1 MIEISGASAHK
12 FISHYHAP
20 DCIMASK
27 AVEIEATMSHKVAQI
42 LLPRIIASEGE
53 FIFDHDVNIEL
64 NSVRKLLLDYS
75 GEISNFYEMTVGVMK
90 VLATSEKNISE
101 GEVYI
106 TTFDQI
112 IYDQKPCQAVGIF
125 KIDGKQS
132 FIESS
137 LTDDQLTMTLN
148 KGIGIKDLN
157 KGALIILDSDQNEM
171 ILKVFQ
177 NHPDIKYWR
186 NQFLMIRPLENEFY
200 QTKNTMN
207 LCKDFALKGLDEM
220 AKVDQ
225 VDLLNKTVDYF
236 SEKQSFDQSEFEE
249 EVLASTDIKAA
260 FNSYK
265 DSFEEKHQIEA
276 MSEQFEISKPA
287 FKVAKKYIK
296 SVIKLDRNF
305 HVYVHGQRQEIERGY
320 DEVRGKNYYKLYFDQ
335 ES

>member
-1 MIEISGASAHK
+1 MIEINGALAHK

-20 DCIMASK
+20 ECIMASNY
-27 AVEIEATMSHKVAQI
+27 VDIEASMSHEVAQI
-42 LLPRIIASEGE
+42 LLPRIIASQGE
-53 FIFDHDVNIEL
+53 FIFDHEVNIEL
-64 NSVRKLLLDYS
+64 NPVRKLLLDYF
-75 GEISNFYEMTVGVMK
+75 GGISNFHEMTVGVMK
-90 VLATSEKNISE
+90 VLAASEKNISE
-101 GEVYI
+101 GEVYM
-106 TTFDQI
+106 TAFDQI

-137 LTDDQLTMTLN
+137 LMDDQLALTLT

-157 KGALIILDSDQNEM
+157 KGALIILDQNEM

-186 NQFLMIRPLENEFY
+186 HQFLMIRPLENEFY
-200 QTKNTMN
+200 QTKNTLN

-225 VDLLNKTVDYF
+225 VNLLNKTVDYF

-249 EVLASTDIKAA
+249 EVLASTEIKAA
-260 FNSYK
+260 FRSYK
-265 DSFEEKHQIEA
+265 GDFEEKHQVA
-276 MSEQFEISKPA
+276 GMSEQFEISKPA
-287 FKVAKKYIK
+287 FKAAKKYIK

-320 DEVRGKNYYKLYFDQ
+320 DEARGKNYYKLYFDQ

>member
-1 MIEISGASAHK
+1 MIEINGALAHK

-20 DCIMASK
+20 ECVMAS
-27 AVEIEATMSHKVAQI
+27 VPVDIEASMAHEVAQI
-42 LLPRIIASEGE
+42 LLPRIIASQGE
-53 FIFDHDVNIEL
+53 FIFDHEVNIQL
-64 NSVRKLLLDYS
+64 NPVRKLLLDYFR
-75 GEISNFYEMTVGVMK
+75 GVSNFHEMTVGVMK
-90 VLATSEKNISE
+90 VLAASEKNISE
-101 GEVYI
+101 GEVYM
-106 TTFDQI
+106 TAFDQI

-137 LTDDQLTMTLN
+137 LMDDQLALTLT
-148 KGIGIKDLN
+148 KGLGIKDLN
-157 KGALIILDSDQNEM
+157 KGALIILDQNEM

-186 NQFLMIRPLENEFY
+186 HQFLMIRPLENEFY
-200 QTKNTMN
+200 QTKNTLN

-225 VDLLNKTVDYF
+225 VNLLNKTVDYF

-249 EVLASTDIKAA
+249 EVLASTEVKAA
-260 FNSYK
+260 FHSYK
-265 DSFEEKHQIEA
+265 GDFEEKHQIEG
-276 MSEQFEISKPA
+276 MREQFEISKPA
-287 FKVAKKYIK
+287 FKAAKKYIK

>member
-1 MIEISGASAHK
+1 MIEINGALAHK
-12 FISHYHAP
+12 FISHYHGP
-20 DCIMASK
+20 ECVMAS
-27 AVEIEATMSHKVAQI
+27 APVDIEASMAHEVAQI
-42 LLPRIIASEGE
+42 LLPRIIASQGE
-53 FIFDHDVNIEL
+53 FIFDHEVNIEL
-64 NSVRKLLLDYS
+64 NPVRKLLLDYF
-75 GEISNFYEMTVGVMK
+75 GGGSNFHEMTVGLMK

-101 GEVYI
+101 GEVYM
-106 TTFDQI
+106 TAFDQI

-137 LTDDQLTMTLN
+137 LMGDQLALTLN
-148 KGIGIKDLN
+148 KGVGIKDLN

-186 NQFLMIRPLENEFY
+186 HQFLMIRPLENEFY
-200 QTKNTMN
+200 QTKNTLN

-225 VDLLNKTVDYF
+225 VNLLNKTVDYF
-236 SEKQSFDQSEFEE
+236 SEKQSFDQTEFEE
-249 EVLASTDIKAA
+249 EVLASTEVKAA
-260 FNSYK
+260 YHSYK
-265 DSFEEKHQIEA
+265 GDFEEKHQIEG
-276 MSEQFEISKPA
+276 MREQFEISKPA
-287 FKVAKKYIK
+287 FKAAKKYIK

>member
-75 GEISNFYEMTVGVMK
+75 GGISNFYEMTVDVMK

-137 LTDDQLTMTLN
+137 LTDDQLTMNLN

-157 KGALIILDSDQNEM
+157 K
-171 ILKVFQ
+171 
-177 NHPDIKYWR
+177 
-186 NQFLMIRPLENEFY
+186 
-200 QTKNTMN
+200 
-207 LCKDFALKGLDEM
+207 
-220 AKVDQ
+220 
-225 VDLLNKTVDYF
+225 
-236 SEKQSFDQSEFEE
+236 
-249 EVLASTDIKAA
+249 
-260 FNSYK
+260 
-265 DSFEEKHQIEA
+265 
-276 MSEQFEISKPA
+276 
-287 FKVAKKYIK
+287 
-296 SVIKLDRNF
+296 
-305 HVYVHGQRQEIERGY
+305 
-320 DEVRGKNYYKLYFDQ
+320 
-335 ES
+335 

>member
-1 MIEISGASAHK
+1 V
-12 FISHYHAP
+12 Y
-20 DCIMASK
+20 
-27 AVEIEATMSHKVAQI
+27 
-42 LLPRIIASEGE
+42 
-53 FIFDHDVNIEL
+53 
-64 NSVRKLLLDYS
+64 
-75 GEISNFYEMTVGVMK
+75 MT
-90 VLATSEKNISE
+90 A
-101 GEVYI
+101 
-106 TTFDQI
+106 FDQI

-137 LTDDQLTMTLN
+137 LMDDQLALTLT

-157 KGALIILDSDQNEM
+157 KGALIILDPDKNEM

-186 NQFLMIRPLENEFY
+186 HQFLMIRPLENEFY
-200 QTKNTMN
+200 QTKNTLN

-225 VDLLNKTVDYF
+225 GDLLNKTVDYF

-249 EVLASTDIKAA
+249 EVLASTVIKAA

-265 DSFEEKHQIEA
+265 DDFEEKHQIEA
-276 MSEQFEISKPA
+276 ISEQFEISKPA
-287 FKVAKKYIK
+287 FKAAKKYIK

-320 DEVRGKNYYKLYFDQ
+320 DEVRGKSYYKLYFDQ

>member
-1 MIEISGASAHK
+1 MIEINGALVHK
-12 FISHYHAP
+12 FISHYHGP
-20 DCIMASK
+20 ECVMAS
-27 AVEIEATMSHKVAQI
+27 APVDIEASMAHEVAQI
-42 LLPRIIASEGE
+42 LLPRIIASQGE
-53 FIFDHDVNIEL
+53 FIFDHEVNIEL
-64 NSVRKLLLDYS
+64 NPVRKLLLDYF
-75 GEISNFYEMTVGVMK
+75 GGGSNFHEMTVGLMK

-101 GEVYI
+101 GEVYM
-106 TTFDQI
+106 TAFDQI

-137 LTDDQLTMTLN
+137 LMGDQLALTLN
-148 KGIGIKDLN
+148 KGVGIKDLN

-186 NQFLMIRPLENEFY
+186 HQFLMIRPLENEFY

-236 SEKQSFDQSEFEE
+236 SEKQSFDQTEFEE
-249 EVLASTDIKAA
+249 EVLASTEVKAA
-260 FNSYK
+260 YHSYK
-265 DSFEEKHQIEA
+265 GDFEEKHQIEG
-276 MSEQFEISKPA
+276 MREQFEISKPA
-287 FKVAKKYIK
+287 FKAAKKYIK

>member
-1 MIEISGASAHK
+1 MIEINGALAHK

-20 DCIMASK
+20 ECVMAS
-27 AVEIEATMSHKVAQI
+27 VPVDIEASMAHEVAQI
-42 LLPRIIASEGE
+42 LLPRIIASQGE
-53 FIFDHDVNIEL
+53 FMFDHEVNIQL
-64 NSVRKLLLDYS
+64 NPVRKLLLDYFR
-75 GEISNFYEMTVGVMK
+75 GVSNFHEMTVGVMK
-90 VLATSEKNISE
+90 VLAASEKNISE
-101 GEVYI
+101 GEVYM
-106 TTFDQI
+106 TAFDQI

-137 LTDDQLTMTLN
+137 LMDDQLALTLT

-157 KGALIILDSDQNEM
+157 KGALIILDQNEM

-186 NQFLMIRPLENEFY
+186 HQFLMIRPLENEFY
-200 QTKNTMN
+200 QTKNTLN

-225 VDLLNKTVDYF
+225 VNLLNKTVDYF

-249 EVLASTDIKAA
+249 EVLASTEVKAA
-260 FNSYK
+260 FHSYK
-265 DSFEEKHQIEA
+265 GDFEEKHQIEG
-276 MSEQFEISKPA
+276 MREQFEISKPA
-287 FKVAKKYIK
+287 FKAAKKYIK

>member
-1 MIEISGASAHK
+1 
-12 FISHYHAP
+12 
-20 DCIMASK
+20 
-27 AVEIEATMSHKVAQI
+27 
-42 LLPRIIASEGE
+42 
-53 FIFDHDVNIEL
+53 
-64 NSVRKLLLDYS
+64 
-75 GEISNFYEMTVGVMK
+75 MTIGVMK
-90 VLATSEKNISE
+90 VLTASEKNISE
-101 GEVYI
+101 GEVYM
-106 TTFDQI
+106 TVFDQI

-137 LTDDQLTMTLN
+137 LMDDQLALTLT

-157 KGALIILDSDQNEM
+157 KGALIILDSDKNEI

-177 NHPDIKYWR
+177 NHPYIKYWR
-186 NQFLMIRPLENEFY
+186 HQFLMIRPLENEFY
-200 QTKNTMN
+200 QTKNTLN

-249 EVLASTDIKAA
+249 EVLASTEIKAA

-265 DSFEEKHQIEA
+265 DDFEEKHQIEA

-287 FKVAKKYIK
+287 FKAAKKYIK

-305 HVYVHGQRQEIERGY
+305 HVYVHGQRQEIERCY

>member
-1 MIEISGASAHK
+1 MIEINGALAHK

-20 DCIMASK
+20 ECVMAS
-27 AVEIEATMSHKVAQI
+27 VPVDIEASMAHEVAQI
-42 LLPRIIASEGE
+42 LLPRIIASQGE
-53 FIFDHDVNIEL
+53 FIFDHEVNIQL
-64 NSVRKLLLDYS
+64 NPVRKLLLDYFR
-75 GEISNFYEMTVGVMK
+75 GVSNFHEMTVGVMK
-90 VLATSEKNISE
+90 VLAASEKNISE
-101 GEVYI
+101 EEVYM
-106 TTFDQI
+106 TAFDQI

-137 LTDDQLTMTLN
+137 LMDDQLALTLT

-157 KGALIILDSDQNEM
+157 KGALIILDQNEM

-186 NQFLMIRPLENEFY
+186 HQFLMIRPLENEFY
-200 QTKNTMN
+200 QTKNTLN

-225 VDLLNKTVDYF
+225 VNLLNKTVDYF

-249 EVLASTDIKAA
+249 EVLASTEVKAA
-260 FNSYK
+260 FHSYK
-265 DSFEEKHQIEA
+265 GDFEEKHQIEG
-276 MSEQFEISKPA
+276 MREQFEISKPA
-287 FKVAKKYIK
+287 FKAAKKYIK

>member
-1 MIEISGASAHK
+1 MIEINGALAHK

-20 DCIMASK
+20 ECIMASTY
-27 AVEIEATMSHKVAQI
+27 VDIEASMSHEVAQI
-42 LLPRIIASEGE
+42 LLPRIIASQGE
-53 FIFDHDVNIEL
+53 FIFDHEVNVEL
-64 NSVRKLLLDYS
+64 NPVRKLLLDYF
-75 GEISNFYEMTVGVMK
+75 GGISNFHEITVGVMK
-90 VLATSEKNISE
+90 VLAASEKNISE
-101 GEVYI
+101 GEVYM
-106 TTFDQI
+106 TAFDQI

-137 LTDDQLTMTLN
+137 LMDDQLALTLT

-157 KGALIILDSDQNEM
+157 KGALIILDSDKNEM

-177 NHPDIKYWR
+177 NHADIKYWR
-186 NQFLMIRPLENEFY
+186 HQFLMIRPLENEFY
-200 QTKNTMN
+200 QTKNILN
-207 LCKDFALKGLDEM
+207 LCKDFALNGLDEM

-249 EVLASTDIKAA
+249 EVLASTEIKAA

-265 DSFEEKHQIEA
+265 DDFEEKHQIEA

-287 FKVAKKYIK
+287 FKAAKKYIK

-305 HVYVHGQRQEIERGY
+305 HVYVHCQRQEIERGY

>member
-1 MIEISGASAHK
+1 MIEINGALAHK

-20 DCIMASK
+20 ECVMAS
-27 AVEIEATMSHKVAQI
+27 VPVDIEASMAHEVAQI
-42 LLPRIIASEGE
+42 LLPRIIASQGE
-53 FIFDHDVNIEL
+53 FIFDHEVNIQL
-64 NSVRKLLLDYS
+64 NPVRKLLLDYFR
-75 GEISNFYEMTVGVMK
+75 GVSNFHEMTVGVMK
-90 VLATSEKNISE
+90 VLAASEKNISE
-101 GEVYI
+101 GEVYM
-106 TTFDQI
+106 TAFDQI
-112 IYDQKPCQAVGIF
+112 IYDQKSCQAVGIF

-137 LTDDQLTMTLN
+137 LMDDQLALTLT

-157 KGALIILDSDQNEM
+157 KGALIILDQNEM

-186 NQFLMIRPLENEFY
+186 HQFLMIRPLENEFY
-200 QTKNTMN
+200 QTKNTLN

-225 VDLLNKTVDYF
+225 VNLLNKTVDYF

-249 EVLASTDIKAA
+249 EVLASTEVKAA
-260 FNSYK
+260 FHSYK
-265 DSFEEKHQIEA
+265 GDFEEKHQIEG
-276 MSEQFEISKPA
+276 MREQFEISKPA
-287 FKVAKKYIK
+287 FKAAKKYIK

>member
-1 MIEISGASAHK
+1 MIEINGALAHK

-20 DCIMASK
+20 ECVMAS
-27 AVEIEATMSHKVAQI
+27 VPVDIEASMAHEVAQI
-42 LLPRIIASEGE
+42 LLPRIIASQGE
-53 FIFDHDVNIEL
+53 FIFDHEVNIQL
-64 NSVRKLLLDYS
+64 NPVRKLLLDYFR
-75 GEISNFYEMTVGVMK
+75 GVSNFHEMTVGVMK
-90 VLATSEKNISE
+90 VLAASEKNISE
-101 GEVYI
+101 GEVYM
-106 TTFDQI
+106 TAFDQI

-137 LTDDQLTMTLN
+137 LMDDQLALTLT

-157 KGALIILDSDQNEM
+157 KGALIILDQNEM

-186 NQFLMIRPLENEFY
+186 HQFLMIRPLENEFY
-200 QTKNTMN
+200 QTKNTLN

-225 VDLLNKTVDYF
+225 VNLLNKTVDYF

-249 EVLASTDIKAA
+249 EVLASTEVKAA
-260 FNSYK
+260 FHSYK
-265 DSFEEKHQIEA
+265 GDFEEKHQIEG
-276 MSEQFEISKPA
+276 MREQFEISKPA
-287 FKVAKKYIK
+287 FKAAKKYIK

>member
-1 MIEISGASAHK
+1 MIEINGALAHK

-20 DCIMASK
+20 ECVMAS
-27 AVEIEATMSHKVAQI
+27 VPVDIEASMAHEVAQI
-42 LLPRIIASEGE
+42 LLPRIIASQGE
-53 FIFDHDVNIEL
+53 FIFDHEVNIQL
-64 NSVRKLLLDYS
+64 NPVRKLLLDYFR
-75 GEISNFYEMTVGVMK
+75 GVSNFHEMTVGVMK
-90 VLATSEKNISE
+90 VLAASEKNISE
-101 GEVYI
+101 GEVYM
-106 TTFDQI
+106 TAFDQI

-137 LTDDQLTMTLN
+137 LMDDQLALTLT

-157 KGALIILDSDQNEM
+157 KGALIILDQNEM

-186 NQFLMIRPLENEFY
+186 HQFLMIRPLENEFY
-200 QTKNTMN
+200 QTKNTLN
-207 LCKDFALKGLDEM
+207 LCKDFALKGLYEM

-225 VDLLNKTVDYF
+225 VNLLNKTVDYF

-249 EVLASTDIKAA
+249 EVLASTEVKAA
-260 FNSYK
+260 FHSYK
-265 DSFEEKHQIEA
+265 GDFEEKHQIEG
-276 MSEQFEISKPA
+276 MREQFEISKPA
-287 FKVAKKYIK
+287 FKAAKKYIK